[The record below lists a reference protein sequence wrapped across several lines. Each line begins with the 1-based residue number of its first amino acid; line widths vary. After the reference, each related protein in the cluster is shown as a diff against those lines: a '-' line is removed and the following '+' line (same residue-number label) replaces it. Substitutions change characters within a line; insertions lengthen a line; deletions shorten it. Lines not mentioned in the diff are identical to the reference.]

1 MNAMLTMARAL
12 VYLRAT
18 SLAGL
23 VKSRLARLKQPKY
36 LAGAIVGA
44 AYVYLTFLR
53 RSHGSQYTGGPGTV
67 GPRASF
73 PTEAMP
79 FIMEMAGL
87 VVLIILLANWAI
99 PRRASLAF
107 SETEIAFLFP
117 APVNRRM
124 LVHYRLLSSQVGI
137 IFSALVLT
145 LIFRRGAGIG
155 GNLWFHT
162 IGWWLILA
170 TLDLHSVGAMF
181 TYSKLLN
188 PSITTTLRRRIT
200 LAVALVVVGALVIW
214 TWSAVRAPQH
224 EDLQGARAIGEYI
237 GSQLHAGPLPWL
249 LAIPQ
254 VMVAPYFADD
264 LRQFVIA
271 LGAGLLVLVV
281 HYFWVVHIE
290 VSFEEASLARA
301 EKRTRLRARRGDW
314 RGATATRKAQRAPFE
329 LSRAPRP
336 ELAFLWKNLLSTN
349 AFFRPKPVAFLV
361 LFILASTQWL
371 ARNPHLEGTR
381 ASIAVICSVLIV
393 ITVLLGPIMARNDLR
408 ADLRNSDILKTY
420 PLRGSQIVFGELLTP
435 IAILS
440 VLVWLFLLSGYLLLP
455 AQVLHWLAPGV
466 RGLVA
471 LGIAVVAPPFIAIQ
485 LLVLNAATLVFPAWA
500 QTLGNPTE
508 RGIDVLGQ
516 RIIFMAAQLLVTVF
530 ATLPAALLA
539 ALILVVGQWLGGV
552 TVGAVL
558 AIAGMCLLLCWE
570 ASLGLR
576 WLGTRFDRFDLAT
589 ELRP

>member
-1 MNAMLTMARAL
+1 MLTMARAL
-12 VYLRAT
+12 VYLRAM

-23 VKSRLARLKQPKY
+23 IRSRLARLKQPKY
-36 LAGAIVGA
+36 LIGAIVGA
-44 AYVYLTFLR
+44 AYVYLAFLR
-53 RSHGSQYTGGPGTV
+53 RTHGPRYTGGPATA
-67 GPRASF
+67 GPGVPF
-73 PTEAMP
+73 PAEAMP
-79 FIMEMAGL
+79 LIMEIAGL

-137 IFSALVLT
+137 VFSALILT
-145 LIFRRGAGIG
+145 LVFRRGAGIG

-188 PSITTTLRRRIT
+188 PSITTALRRRIT

-214 TWSAVRAPQH
+214 IWSAARAPQH
-224 EDLQGARAIGEYI
+224 SDLQGPRAIGEYI
-237 GSQLHAGPLPWL
+237 GGQLHAGPLPWL

-254 VMVAPYFADD
+254 VLVAPYFAGD

-271 LGAGLLVLVV
+271 LGAGLVVLVV

-290 VSFEEASLARA
+290 VSFEEASIARA
-301 EKRTRLRARRGDW
+301 EKRARLRARRGDW
-314 RGATATRKAQRAPFE
+314 RGATTTRKAQRAPFD
-329 LSRAPRP
+329 LARAPRP

-349 AFFRPKPVAFLV
+349 AFFRPKPVLYLV
-361 LFILASTQWL
+361 LFILISTQLL
-371 ARNPHLEGTR
+371 ARNPHFEGTR
-381 ASIAVICSVLIV
+381 AVTAVICSVLIV
-393 ITVLLGPIMARNDLR
+393 VTVLLGPILARNDLR

-420 PLRGSQIVFGELLTP
+420 PLRGWQIVFGELLTP

-440 VLVWLFLLSGYLLLP
+440 VLVWLFLLSSYLLLP
-455 AQVLHWLAPGV
+455 TQTLHWLAPGV
-466 RGLVA
+466 RGIAA
-471 LGIAVVAPPFIAIQ
+471 LGIAVVAPPFVAIQ
-485 LLVLNAATLVFPAWA
+485 LLVLNAATLIFPAWA
-500 QTLGNPTE
+500 QTVGNPTE

-516 RIIFMAAQLLVTVF
+516 RIIFMAAQLLVTLF
-530 ATLPAALLA
+530 ATLPAVLLA
-539 ALILVVGQWLGGV
+539 ALILLVGQWLMGF

-558 AIAGMCLLLCWE
+558 AIAGMCLLLAWE
-570 ASLGLR
+570 AWLGLR
-576 WLGTRFDRFDLAT
+576 WLGTQFDRFDLAT